1 MCYLRTSRQWVD
13 YSALVTDGD
22 AAPHDQSTEGQS
34 GSIHPP
40 PPPPSPTL
48 DWCARGRA
56 VCCDCRCSSPFR
68 RSSGPTVTAVGTV
81 AQFRSVRRSIGH
93 PVIRP
98 LRCDSHSLHM
108 PCTHRLD
115 AIHTRVPGRHAV
127 GASNAAAALS
137 PPHAAGVAAR
147 RAQCRRLPSAP
158 FSHWPW
164 RSHSMR
170 MRRSFVA
177 L

>member
-56 VCCDCRCSSPFR
+56 VCCDCRCSSSFR

-81 AQFRSVRRSIGH
+81 AQFRSVRPSIDRSPGH
-93 PVIRP
+93 PAPPVRLTFTAHAMHAP
-98 LRCDSHSLHM
+98 TGCHTYARAGSSRSRGVECCC
-108 PCTHRLD
+108 CT
-115 AIHTRVPGRHAV
+115 
-127 GASNAAAALS
+127 
-137 PPHAAGVAAR
+137 VAAP
-147 RAQCRRLPSAP
+147 CR
-158 FSHWPW
+158 W
-164 RSHSMR
+164 R
-170 MRRSFVA
+170 RRSSGAVPTSPLGAVQPLAVA
-177 L
+177 LT